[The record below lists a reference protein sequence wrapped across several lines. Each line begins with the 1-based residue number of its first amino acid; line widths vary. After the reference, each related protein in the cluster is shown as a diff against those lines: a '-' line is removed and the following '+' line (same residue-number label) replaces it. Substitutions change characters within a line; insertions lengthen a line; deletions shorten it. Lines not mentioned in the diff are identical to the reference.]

1 MTDKIIVGA
10 NKKGEQIFIEP
21 KMANRHGL
29 IAGAT
34 GTGKT
39 VTLQILTEQFSRM
52 GVPVFTADVK
62 GDLSG
67 VSVPGTDHPKI
78 QERVNKI
85 KLENFNF
92 SGHPCTF
99 WDLYGQ
105 KGLPI
110 RATISEVGP
119 VLLARILDLT
129 DTQEDIVHMAFKF
142 ADDEGLLL
150 LDLKD
155 LREILKNMAE
165 NAKDIR
171 DDYGSISKV
180 SVGAIQRKLITL
192 QEAGG
197 DNFFNEPG
205 LDLNHIMQ
213 CDFSGLGVI
222 NILDATKLM
231 NDRRLYSS
239 FLLWLLSELFENL
252 PEVGDLEKPKMV
264 FFFDEAHLLFDDAPK
279 ALVEKIETV
288 VRLIRSKGV
297 GVYFVTQ
304 NPLDIPDEILGQ
316 LGNRIQHSLRAFTAK
331 DQKAVKAAAQTFR
344 ENPEINT
351 VESITNLGTGEA
363 LVSTLDLEG
372 APKIVEEVLVCPP
385 RGQMGPIEDTKRDEF
400 IARSPLNAAYTKVLD
415 RHSAF
420 EELKKRQEEKL
431 KAQQEAEEKKKKE
444 EENKPK
450 KPRGR
455 PRQSFG
461 EAMAKSVLRSAGS
474 SLGRAL
480 IRGVLG
486 SLKR

>member
-1 MTDKIIVGA
+1 MEKIILGA
-10 NKKGEQIFIEP
+10 NPDGKQIFIEP

-39 VTLQILTEQFSRM
+39 VTLQILAEQFSKM

-67 VSVPGTDHPKI
+67 VSVAGKEHPKI
-78 QERVNKI
+78 TERINKI

-92 SGHPCTF
+92 TGHPCTF
-99 WDLYGQ
+99 WDLYGEN
-105 KGLPI
+105 GLSI
-110 RATISEVGP
+110 RATVSEVGP
-119 VLLARILDLT
+119 VLLSRILDLNN
-129 DTQEDIVHMAFKF
+129 TQSDILHMAFKF

-155 LREILKNMAE
+155 LREIFKNMAANSKE
-165 NAKDIR
+165 LQ
-171 DDYGSISKV
+171 DDYGNISKV

-213 CDFSGLGVI
+213 CDFSGNGVI

-231 NDRRLYSS
+231 NDKRLYSS

-252 PEVGDLEKPKMV
+252 PELGDPDKPKMV

-279 ALVEKIETV
+279 SLVEKIETV

-304 NPLDIPDEILGQ
+304 NPLDLPDEILGQ

-331 DQKAVKAAAQTFR
+331 DQKAVKAAAETFR
-344 ENPEINT
+344 PNPNLDTED
-351 VESITNLGTGEA
+351 VITNLGIGEA
-363 LVSTLDLEG
+363 LISTLDLKG
-372 APKIVEEVLVCPP
+372 APQMVEKVLVCPP
-385 RGQMGPIEDTKRDEF
+385 QGQMGPIDDAKRAEF
-400 IARSPLNAAYTKVLD
+400 ISRSPLNSTYNKTLD

-431 KAQQEAEEKKKKE
+431 KKIAEEEKKEAEEEAARPVKKKGS
-444 EENKPK
+444 N
-450 KPRGR
+450 
-455 PRQSFG
+455 RQSLG
-461 EAMAKSVLRSAGS
+461 EAVTKSILRSAGS
-474 SLGRAL
+474 SIGRAL
-480 IRGVLG
+480 IRGILG
-486 SLKR
+486 SLKG